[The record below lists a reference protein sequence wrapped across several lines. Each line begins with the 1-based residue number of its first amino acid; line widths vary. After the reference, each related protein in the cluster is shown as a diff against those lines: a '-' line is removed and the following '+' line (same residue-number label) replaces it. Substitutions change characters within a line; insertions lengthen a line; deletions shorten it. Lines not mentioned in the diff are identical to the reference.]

1 MVLISEVGAVQ
12 TTVEKNSTKRKKA
25 TSYHY
30 PDDIIKVIYV
40 VNSSYCSEESTNTS
54 VPSIQSRDNNIAKYQ
69 DKSWLKL
76 TFKQIAYN

>member
-40 VNSSYCSEESTNTS
+40 VNNSYCSEESTINKDICAQYSEHGLRYTHYFEKRR
-54 VPSIQSRDNNIAKYQ
+54 V
-69 DKSWLKL
+69 
-76 TFKQIAYN
+76 